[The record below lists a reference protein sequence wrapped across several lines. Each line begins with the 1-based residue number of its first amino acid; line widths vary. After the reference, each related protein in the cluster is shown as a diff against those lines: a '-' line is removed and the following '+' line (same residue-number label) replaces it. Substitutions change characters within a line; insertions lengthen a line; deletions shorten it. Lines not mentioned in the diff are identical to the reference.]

1 MIFNRALVASSIFA
15 GAVFFAGCANADTIS
30 YGGTLDL
37 NVDIG
42 HVPPAG
48 EQKIYL
54 DAATSNTVTG
64 HVGSQTGTPLVTFT
78 SPTVFDATFDAKN
91 GFASIDAVSKSL
103 YHDLTLTIA
112 KGFTFTDV
120 VFDILSPDPFTIQ
133 GSNGGTASL
142 SDLKNG
148 NDEFKAFSINGTNLT
163 WITLHSDTGFSQIK
177 QFELSGVTAVTA
189 VPEPTTWA
197 MMILGFAG
205 VGFLAYRRRS
215 DGATLRI
222 V

>member
-1 MIFNRALVASSIFA
+1 MIFSRAVAASAVFA
-15 GAVFFAGCANADTIS
+15 SAVFFAGCANATVFVS
-30 YGGTLDL
+30 GDL
-37 NVDIG
+37 SVQIG
-42 HVPPAG
+42 QTTASN
-48 EQKIYL
+48 EQKIYFDAKL
-54 DAATSNTVTG
+54 DTSITG
-64 HVGSQTGTPLVTFT
+64 HVGSQTGTPLVSFT
-78 SPTVFDATFDAKN
+78 SPTVVDAKN
-91 GFASIDAVSKSL
+91 GFASIDASGSL
-103 YHDLTLTIA
+103 YHDLTITIA
-112 KGFTFTDV
+112 QGFTFTDL
-120 VFDILSPDPFTIQ
+120 VFDILSPDPFTITA
-133 GSNGGTASL
+133 SNHGTASL

-148 NDEFKAFSINGTNLT
+148 NDEFTAFALNGTNLT
-163 WITLHSDTGFSQIK
+163 WVTLHSDTGFSQIK

>member
-1 MIFNRALVASSIFA
+1 MILSRAVVASTIFA
-15 GAVFFAGCANADTIS
+15 GAVLFAGCANATIVF
-30 YGGTLDL
+30 GGTANLD
-37 NVDIG
+37 VEIG
-42 HVPPAG
+42 QVPAAG
-48 EQKIYL
+48 EQKIYF
-54 DAATSNTVTG
+54 DAAKATNITG
-64 HVGSQTGTPLVTFT
+64 HVGSQTGTPLVSFT
-78 SPTVFDATFDAKN
+78 SPTVVDAKD
-91 GFASIDAVSKSL
+91 GFASIDFFGSL
-103 YHDLTLTIA
+103 YHDLTITIA

-120 VFDILSPDPFTIQ
+120 VFDIASPDPFTIAA
-133 GSNGGTASL
+133 SNGGTASL

-163 WITLHSDTGFSQIK
+163 WITLHSDIGFSQIK

>member
-1 MIFNRALVASSIFA
+1 MIFSRAVAASAVFA
-15 GAVFFAGCANADTIS
+15 SAVFFAGCANAAVIVSGD
-30 YGGTLDL
+30 LD
-37 NVDIG
+37 VQIG
-42 HVPPAG
+42 QTSASN
-48 EQKIYL
+48 EQKIYF
-54 DAATSNTVTG
+54 DADVATSITG
-64 HVGSQTGTPLVTFT
+64 HVGSQTGTPLVSFT
-78 SPTVFDATFDAKN
+78 SPTVVDAKN

-103 YHDLTLTIA
+103 YHDLTITIA

-120 VFDILSPDPFTIQ
+120 VFDISSPDPFTIAA
-133 GSNGGTASL
+133 SNGGTASL

-148 NDEFKAFSINGTNLT
+148 NDEFTAFAINGTNLT
-163 WITLHSDTGFSQIK
+163 WITLHSDIGFSQIK

>member
-1 MIFNRALVASSIFA
+1 MIFSRAVAASAVFA
-15 GAVFFAGCANADTIS
+15 SAVFFAGCANAAVVVS
-30 YGGTLDL
+30 GDL
-37 NVDIG
+37 SVEIG
-42 HVPPAG
+42 QTTASN

-54 DAATSNTVTG
+54 DKTIADTITG

-78 SPTVFDATFDAKN
+78 SPTVVDAKD
-91 GFASIDAVSKSL
+91 GFASIDAVSKSV

-112 KGFTFTDV
+112 TGFTFTDI
-120 VFDILSPDPFTIQ
+120 VFDISSPDPFTIAA
-133 GSNGGTASL
+133 SNGGAASL

-148 NDEFKAFSINGTNLT
+148 NDEFTAFAINGTNLT
-163 WITLHSDTGFSQIK
+163 WITLHSDIGFSQIK

-215 DGATLRI
+215 DGAALRI